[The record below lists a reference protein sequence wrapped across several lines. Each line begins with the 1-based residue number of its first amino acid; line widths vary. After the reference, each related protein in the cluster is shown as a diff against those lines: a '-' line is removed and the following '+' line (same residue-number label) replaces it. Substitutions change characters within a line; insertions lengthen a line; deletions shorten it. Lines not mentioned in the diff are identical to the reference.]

1 MEPRRA
7 RISIVLNKHIQ
18 LIGWLNV
25 IKGKKMKW
33 KYNLFT
39 ILFFCCGSVL
49 LAQPAIQ
56 WQKSLGGSG
65 YDEASSIQQTN
76 DGGYIVAGRSSSTDG
91 HVSGNHG
98 GEDVWVVRLASNGAI
113 LWQKSYGGTGNDVA
127 SVIENTTDG
136 GYVMAGRSTSTNGD
150 VTGNHGGEDFW
161 VVKIS
166 LTGTLQWQKSL
177 GGSGDDRAHSIKQ
190 TFDGGY
196 IIAGRSGSSDGDV
209 SKNQGSDDYW
219 VVKLTNT
226 GALDWEKSFGGTGY
240 DEGNSIR
247 QTADSGYIVAGRSSS
262 YDGDVTSNHG
272 SLEYWL
278 LKLSVAGDIQWDK
291 SLGGL
296 VDDEAYS
303 IQTTFDGGYVVAGWS
318 NSNNG
323 DVSGNHGNED
333 YWVAKLT
340 SKGDMEWE
348 RSMGGSKYDIASHI
362 IQTLDSGYMVTGW
375 SASEDGDVT
384 GHHGS
389 TDYWMVKLT
398 KTGEI
403 WWQKALGGTSYELAS
418 AIIQST
424 DGGYVVAGGSFSND
438 GEVTGNSGS
447 TDFWIVK
454 LTSVVGID
462 EFAGIN
468 RSLFYPNPT
477 SGQITIHTEAEL
489 VGSTYI
495 ISNTLGKVV
504 LSGKLASTNAILD
517 IGNLS
522 SGIYQIRLGDQ
533 NVQTF
538 KFIKD

>member
-1 MEPRRA
+1 M
-7 RISIVLNKHIQ
+7 
-18 LIGWLNV
+18 IGWLNV
-25 IKGKKMKW
+25 IKGKKMKR
-33 KYNLFT
+33 KFNLFA
-39 ILFFCCGSVL
+39 ILFFCCGPVL

-127 SVIENTTDG
+127 SVIEKTTDG

-150 VTGNHGGEDFW
+150 VTGAHGGEDFW

-166 LTGTLQWQKSL
+166 QTGTLQWQKAL
-177 GGSGDDRAHSIKQ
+177 GGTGDDRAHSIKQ

-196 IIAGRSGSSDGDV
+196 IVAGRSGSSDGDV
-209 SKNQGSDDYW
+209 SKNQGSDDFW

-226 GALDWEKSFGGTGY
+226 GTLDWEKSFGGTGY
-240 DEGNSIR
+240 DEGTSIR

-262 YDGDVTSNHG
+262 LDGDVTSNHG

-278 LKLSVAGDIQWDK
+278 VKLSVAGDIQWDK

-296 VDDEAYS
+296 GDDEAYS
-303 IQTTFDGGYVVAGWS
+303 LQTTFDGGYVVAGWS

-333 YWVAKLT
+333 YWVAKIT
-340 SKGDMEWE
+340 SKGDVEWE

-375 SASEDGDVT
+375 SASEDGDVS

-418 AIIQST
+418 AVIQST

-438 GEVTGNSGS
+438 GEVTGNNGS

-454 LTSVVGID
+454 LTSVLGVD
-462 EFAGIN
+462 EFTGIN

-477 SGQITIHTEAEL
+477 SGQITIQTDAEF

-504 LSGKLASTNAILD
+504 QSGRLVSTNDILD

-533 NVQTF
+533 TVQTF